1 MAENDT
7 PEDIVVVEEQTQF
20 VVLAAVIAAISI
32 AIPLSALLPWF
43 SISIVDFSGFHS
55 SGNSSSPWLL
65 SLPPGYLLIVVGV
78 IGLGVSYR
86 IFKTRSQ
93 EFISTW
99 WITIVSGGIFAAF
112 LGLATSINIHR
123 IVDSTISQGGSTATS
138 TTPGMEDF
146 SAAMEQLGKLLVGAF
161 KVHES
166 YGFWITI
173 VASLA
178 LVACGVW
185 MRLGE
190 KFALVVPA
198 ASESVTDPASPP
210 VLSERSLK
218 SVSTPPNVISAV
230 LILAAVVL
238 LAIGIFKDPGK
249 SSANADSKKESA
261 SVTTTTA
268 DPLIRARSDYDTLF
282 VGTTADFT
290 TRDSFKDSNG
300 RIPWNVYPQYCAAVA
315 SLSRRIVANSSY
327 ITWPPQVSSEANAY
341 LKAVGRDATIAE
353 TCAKL
358 PGTATALSSL
368 DTQLGANNTG
378 LYQSDFKVALGIK

>member
-1 MAENDT
+1 MAENET

-20 VVLAAVIAAISI
+20 VVLAAIIAAISV

-43 SISIVDFSGFHS
+43 SISIVDFSGFQS
-55 SGNSSSPWLL
+55 SGNGSSPWLL
-65 SLPPGYLLIVVGV
+65 SLPPGYLLILVGL
-78 IGLGVSYR
+78 IGIGISYR
-86 IFKTRSQ
+86 IFETRSS
-93 EFISTW
+93 ELVSTW

-123 IVDSTISQGGSTATS
+123 VVDSAISQGGSTPAS
-138 TTPGMEDF
+138 STPGMEDF

-173 VASLA
+173 VTSLA

-185 MRLGE
+185 MKLG
-190 KFALVVPA
+190 KGFASVVPA
-198 ASESVTDPASPP
+198 DGEPSTELVSNPAP
-210 VLSERSLK
+210 SERSLK

-249 SSANADSKKESA
+249 SSADADTKNETASA
-261 SVTTTTA
+261 ITTTT
-268 DPLIRARSDYDTLF
+268 DPLIKARSDYTTLF

-315 SLSRRIVANSSY
+315 SLSRRIVANSSN

-341 LKAVGRDATIAE
+341 LKAIGRDATIAE